1 MIPAFRY
8 NLLALDTSEK
18 DQNYTRLKTGEV
30 ISDNLLIQ
38 MQTLFANLE
47 ISERNEY
54 EPTGFCYSFKE
65 FGPDGKL

>member
-65 FGPDGKL
+65 FGPDG